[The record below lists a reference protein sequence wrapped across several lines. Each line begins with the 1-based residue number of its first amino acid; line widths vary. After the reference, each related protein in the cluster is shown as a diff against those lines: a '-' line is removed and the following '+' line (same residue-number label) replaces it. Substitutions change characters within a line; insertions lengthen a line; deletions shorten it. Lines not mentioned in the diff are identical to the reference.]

1 VQNRARDRLN
11 VIATGIHHAIVVTL
25 SFARTTRKHMSNDYT
40 LNDGTTLPKV
50 GLGTYGLWGHAGVE
64 AMTAALGEGYR
75 LLDSAVNYENE
86 GAVGKA
92 VRSSGVPRERI
103 RVASKLP
110 GRHHKKSSVARTIE
124 ESVLR
129 TGLDYLDLYL
139 IHWPN
144 PSQGLYL
151 EAWEGMIEARER
163 GLVRSIGVSNFLPQY
178 LDLLIEKTGVAPSVN
193 QIELHP
199 YFNQADQRMEDK
211 KRGILTQAWTPIGK
225 KTALLEE
232 PVIVAI
238 ADELQRTP
246 AQIVLRWHLQLGVL
260 PIPKSATSSRR
271 IENLAVEDFQ
281 LTDAHMSAISAF
293 DRADGR
299 IFDAD
304 PATHEEF

>member
-1 VQNRARDRLN
+1 
-11 VIATGIHHAIVVTL
+11 
-25 SFARTTRKHMSNDYT
+25 MSDDHI

-50 GLGTYGLWGHAGVE
+50 GLGTYSLWGHAGAE
-64 AMTAALGEGYR
+64 AMVAALQEGYR

-86 GAVGKA
+86 GAVGHA
-92 VRSSGVPRERI
+92 VRNSGIPREEI

-110 GRHHKKSSVARTIE
+110 GRHHQRSSVMRTIE
-124 ESVLR
+124 ESILR

-163 GLVRSIGVSNFLPQY
+163 GLVRSIGVSNFLPEH
-178 LDLLIEKTGVAPSVN
+178 LDLLIQKTGVTPSVN
-193 QIELHP
+193 QVELHP
-199 YFNQADQRMEDK
+199 YFSQAEQRAADK
-211 KRGILTQAWTPIGK
+211 SRGILTQAWTPIGK
-225 KTALLEE
+225 RTALLEE
-232 PVIVAI
+232 PAIVSI
-238 ADELQRTP
+238 ARRHGRSP
-246 AQIVLRWHLQLGVL
+246 AQVVLRWHVQLCVL

-271 IENLAVEDFQ
+271 LENLAINDFALDEIEMQ
-281 LTDAHMSAISAF
+281 AIAGLTHKE
-293 DRADGR
+293 GR

>member
-1 VQNRARDRLN
+1 
-11 VIATGIHHAIVVTL
+11 
-25 SFARTTRKHMSNDYT
+25 MSEHYT

-50 GLGTYGLWGHAGVE
+50 GLGTYSLWGYSGVE
-64 AMTAALGEGYR
+64 AMSAALQEGYR

-86 GAVGKA
+86 GAVGRA
-92 VRSSGVPRERI
+92 VRISGVAREDIRI
-103 RVASKLP
+103 ASKLP
-110 GRHHKKSSVARTIE
+110 GRHHKKSSIARTIE
-124 ESVLR
+124 ESLLR

-163 GLVRSIGVSNFLPQY
+163 GLVRSIGVSNFLPAY

-199 YFNQADQRMEDK
+199 YFNQAEQRAADK
-211 KRGILTQAWTPIGK
+211 ERGILTQAWTPIGK
-225 KTALLEE
+225 GSALLQEAA
-232 PVIVAI
+232 IVAI
-238 ADELQRTP
+238 ARQLGRSP

-260 PIPKSATSSRR
+260 PIPKSATASRR
-271 IENLAVEDFQ
+271 AENLSVYDFKLDDEQ
-281 LTDAHMSAISAF
+281 MQTISGLT
-293 DRADGR
+293 RADGR
-299 IFDAD
+299 LFDAD